1 MAMIEHGGRG
11 KMSGMPAK
19 PARPARPGMREL
31 REMSAMISLPDDI
44 RAEVDLRLG
53 PYIDYSARARITP
66 FGVICAG
73 LAATAIILA
82 AGAVATSVRRRG
94 GS

>member
-19 PARPARPGMREL
+19 PARPGMREL
-31 REMSAMISLPDDI
+31 SAMISLPDEI